1 LVQQLSNQAEQLA
14 ETTIAINTAMG
25 DTGSQHFLT
34 TKQFEFEVQSEE
46 AQSNLAMVES
56 LPVDAG
62 EIVRPIK
69 VRQVHD
75 GWYIA
80 FISGVLIGL
89 TLGAVHLRSRD
100 YRPKQTGSRLR
111 MRLGPDRPRA
121 P

>member
-1 LVQQLSNQAEQLA
+1 VQQLRDQSEQLA

-46 AQSNLAMVES
+46 SQSNLAMVES

-69 VRQVHD
+69 VRPVHD
-75 GWYIA
+75 GWYIS

-100 YRPKQTGSRLR
+100 YRPKQTGWRLR
-111 MRLGPDRPRA
+111 LRLGPDRSRA